1 MEAERE
7 NVDAR
12 EAATY
17 ACADARR
24 RWREIEGRW
33 TRGRSGGCEG
43 AMEGGR
49 EKAGARE
56 AAMCV
61 CVCVCV
67 RVRRSNVGRATEC
80 ECEGGIVL
88 CVCMCHGVIDG
99 EGETVGAREEETY
112 ACADAR

>member
-33 TRGRSGGCEG
+33 MRGRSGGCEG
-43 AMEGGR
+43 AMEGER

-56 AAMCV
+56 AVMCV
-61 CVCVCV
+61 CVCACAREQMEIRWMRGRHRSV
-67 RVRRSNVGRATEC
+67 RVHVPRS
-80 ECEGGIVL
+80 
-88 CVCMCHGVIDG
+88 D
-99 EGETVGAREEETY
+99 
-112 ACADAR
+112 